1 MPTATLGVSF
11 KAALLAGLVA
21 ALLVAGIHFV
31 VTEPVIEQAITLEE
45 MHNQAIGTPEEDP
58 VVSRDVQRGGLF
70 VGFLIYGLTFSLLL
84 GGVFYLVQRRL
95 PGDTLWIRGT
105 VLCALA
111 YWSLS
116 LLPFLK
122 YPANPPAV
130 GDPETISYR
139 QSLYLGMLLLNVLG
153 AALAVWLGSRRG
165 WTIGLITLAV
175 YSVVVYLVL
184 PGNPDAVTIPEELL
198 LAFRGR
204 SLLGLTLFWGLVA
217 AIFGHML
224 NRYEQGVRAR
234 QAEAGGPAAR
244 TTTANDSLP
253 IGEISASSL

>member
-1 MPTATLGVSF
+1 MRTIALGASV

-21 ALLVAGIHFV
+21 ALLTAGIHFV
-31 VTEPVIEQAITLEE
+31 VTEPVIEQAISLEE
-45 MHNQAIGTPEEDP
+45 IHNQAMGMPEEDP

-70 VGFLIYGLTFSLLL
+70 LGVLIYGLTFALLL
-84 GGVFYLVQRRL
+84 GGVFYLAQRRL
-95 PGDTLWIRGT
+95 PGDTLWMRGI

-130 GDPETISYR
+130 GDPETITYR

-153 AALAVWLGSRRG
+153 AALAIWLGSRRG
-165 WTIGLITLAV
+165 WLVGGIALAV
-175 YSVVVYLVL
+175 YSVVVYLAL
-184 PGNPDAVTIPEELL
+184 PGNPDAVTIPEDLL
-198 LAFRGR
+198 MAFRGR

-217 AIFGHML
+217 AIFGHLL
-224 NRYEQGVRAR
+224 NRYEKGIRAR
-234 QAEAGGPAAR
+234 QASAGEPGARNTAAH
-244 TTTANDSLP
+244 DSLP
-253 IGEISASSL
+253 ISEIRASSL

>member
-1 MPTATLGVSF
+1 MTTAPLGTSF

-21 ALLVAGIHFV
+21 ALLVAGLHFV
-31 VTEPVIEQAITLEE
+31 VTEPVIEQAIALEE
-45 MHNQAIGTPEEDP
+45 MHSQASGMPEEEP
-58 VVSRDVQRGGLF
+58 IVSRDVQRGGLF
-70 VGFLIYGLTFSLLL
+70 LGFLIYGLTFAVLL
-84 GGVFYLVQRRL
+84 GGVFYLVQRWL
-95 PGDTLWIRGT
+95 PTNTLWSRGM

-111 YWSLS
+111 YWSLA

-139 QSLYLGMLLLNVLG
+139 QSLYMGMLLLNVLG
-153 AALAVWLGSRRG
+153 VVLAVWLGQRRG
-165 WTIGLITLAV
+165 WTVGLIALAV
-175 YSVVVYLVL
+175 YSGVVYLVL

-198 LAFRGR
+198 MAFRGR

-224 NRYEQGVRAR
+224 NRYEKGIRAQQEVNGSTSR
-234 QAEAGGPAAR
+234 ATSPTNGSQ
-244 TTTANDSLP
+244 P
-253 IGEISASSL
+253 IGEISA